1 MKLVGIQF
9 LKSNVI
15 LPRHEFWSFLSAC
28 GKHCWNKA
36 EYNFSKIL
44 SLGKDYSSK
53 WTTEFLASGNHYFWI
68 FQRFLPVTDFFSSNG
83 KVFFNK
89 ILHSG
94 MVTKKKILL
103 VETDFLARGNRFL
116 LLKRFSSCWKPSLK
130 LVAANCKSI
139 F

>member
-94 MVTKKKILL
+94 MVTKKKNSVSGNGFSGSWKPFSLAQTFFILL
-103 VETDFLARGNRFL
+103 ETVTETSG
-116 LLKRFSSCWKPSLK
+116 S
-130 LVAANCKSI
+130 
-139 F
+139 

>member
-15 LPRHEFWSFLSAC
+15 LPGHEFWSFLSAC

-83 KVFFNK
+83 KLFFNK

-94 MVTKKKILL
+94 MVTKKEIS
-103 VETDFLARGNRFL
+103 ASGNG
-116 LLKRFSSCWKPSLK
+116 FSGSWKPFSFAQTFFVL
-130 LVAANCKSI
+130 LETVTETSGS
-139 F
+139 

>member
-15 LPRHEFWSFLSAC
+15 LPGHEFWSFLSAC

-94 MVTKKKILL
+94 MVTKKKIS
-103 VETDFLARGNRFL
+103 VSGNG
-116 LLKRFSSCWKPSLK
+116 FSGSWKPFSFAQTFFVL
-130 LVAANCKSI
+130 LETVTETSGS
-139 F
+139 